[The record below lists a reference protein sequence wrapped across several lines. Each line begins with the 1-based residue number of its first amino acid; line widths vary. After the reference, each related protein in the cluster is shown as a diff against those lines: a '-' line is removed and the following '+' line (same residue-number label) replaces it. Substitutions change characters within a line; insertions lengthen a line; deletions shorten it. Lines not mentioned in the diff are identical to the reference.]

1 MRGDAKAIG
10 GGQEE
15 IRIRLGVGDVVACH
29 HRNPR
34 WQTEKTDGVARAAG
48 LTGERVD
55 EEAAAHAHSAV
66 DAPHGELQRLVP
78 GENMLVDAVDE
89 GAVDV
94 EEHGRRATRPTHRVR
109 NGESVAH
116 TLIIGEAITPRL
128 LDGWTGA
135 TWTDVAQCERL
146 PCPSRAHCEN

>member
-1 MRGDAKAIG
+1 
-10 GGQEE
+10 
-15 IRIRLGVGDVVACH
+15 VGDVVACH

-34 WQTEKTDGVARAAG
+34 WQTEKADGVARAAG
-48 LTGERVD
+48 LTGECVD

-66 DAPHGELQRLVP
+66 DAPHGELDPLLLQRLVP

-109 NGESVAH
+109 NRGVGRPYADYRRGDH
-116 TLIIGEAITPRL
+116 PEAPRR
-128 LDGWTGA
+128 LDRR
-135 TWTDVAQCERL
+135 DVDRR
-146 PCPSRAHCEN
+146 CPV